1 MEFRHATHTDI
12 ERIMEIVRDA
22 QRWFATQGID
32 QWQDGYPTPE
42 IFFRDIERRECY
54 TICEKEQIIAVCVI
68 SFAGEPT
75 YDKIYDGEWIDDE
88 AYVVVHRIAVA
99 SSHKG
104 RGVAGRIL
112 AHAEQLASERHI
124 RSFRIDTHRDN
135 LPMQRAIT
143 KQGFLHCGRI
153 LLESGAEREAYQ
165 KRI

>member
-1 MEFRHATHTDI
+1 MEFLHAKNTDI
-12 ERIMEIVRDA
+12 ERIMEIVRQA
-22 QRWFATQGID
+22 QAWFATQGID
-32 QWQDGYPTPE
+32 QWQDGYPTSE
-42 IFFRDIERRECY
+42 IFQRDIERGECY
-54 TICEKEQIIAVCVI
+54 ILCEDEQIIAVGVI

-75 YDKIYDGEWIDDE
+75 YDKIYDGEWIDNKP
-88 AYVVVHRIAVA
+88 YVVVHRIAVA

-112 AHAEQLASERHI
+112 AHAERLAAKRGI
-124 RSFRIDTHRDN
+124 TSFRIDTHRDN

-165 KRI
+165 KGI